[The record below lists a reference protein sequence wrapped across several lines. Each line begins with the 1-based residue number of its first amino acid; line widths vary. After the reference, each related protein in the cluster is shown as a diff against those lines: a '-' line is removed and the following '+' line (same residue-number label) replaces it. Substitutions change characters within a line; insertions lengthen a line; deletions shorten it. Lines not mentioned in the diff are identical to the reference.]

1 MRRTEPESST
11 FGTDGSSGT
20 NRAFRPDPA
29 SLQLSADRVAHGIG
43 EHGAKRRCRQ
53 DQRCRGAFFDHEAQ
67 EHARNRADAKRRDR
81 LGKASNRSTRAS
93 MMFGQRPKAPGTCG
107 HIASRTISHGW
118 KIRRTPGRKLVGTAR
133 FELATPRPPG
143 FRRLLTLSYSR
154 EYFGSDLTTQTAAQ
168 LVPCCEATIGW
179 RSQRDG

>member
-20 NRAFRPDPA
+20 DRAFRPDPA
-29 SLQLSADRVAHGIG
+29 SLRLSADRVAHGIG

-53 DQRCRGAFFDHEAQ
+53 DQRGRGTFFDHKAQ
-67 EHARNRADAKRRDR
+67 ERARYRADAERRDR
-81 LGKASNRSTRAS
+81 LGEASNRSTRAS

-118 KIRRTPGRKLVGTAR
+118 EIRRTSGGSWSGRR
-133 FELATPRPPG
+133 DSNSRPPDPQSG
-143 FRRLLTLSYSR
+143 ALARLRYVPMGRLYPEVETHGR
-154 EYFGSDLTTQTAAQ
+154 MAA
-168 LVPCCEATIGW
+168 EMT
-179 RSQRDG
+179 